1 MDRTPDTAI
10 CPLSSP
16 ELNPLWPPR
25 QLARFRLG
33 MRHEREALGLDESHS
48 SRSIFKTLNEAELS
62 ESLVYLTC
70 PICEEVLEKDPLFTP
85 CHHTF
90 CGACIRGRLREG
102 EESCAEC
109 LAPLKEGD
117 LQPNLMA
124 AKLLSRMRSCC
135 IYKAHGCSWKG
146 RVSELSQHYRS
157 CSYAAGP
164 CPFGCG
170 RNLTP
175 ASYASHVLSC
185 ELRTVA

>member
-1 MDRTPDTAI
+1 MAAPDAQTLPICDVLVFHKAGRVLWRRT
-10 CPLSSP
+10 
-16 ELNPLWPPR
+16 
-25 QLARFRLG
+25 
-33 MRHEREALGLDESHS
+33 REALGLDESHS

-135 IYKAHGCSWKG
+135 IYKAHGWS
-146 RVSELSQHYRS
+146 LSMSHS
-157 CSYAAGP
+157 SG
-164 CPFGCG
+164 
-170 RNLTP
+170 
-175 ASYASHVLSC
+175 ASLVHS
-185 ELRTVA
+185 RR

>member
-1 MDRTPDTAI
+1 MSLRRM
-10 CPLSSP
+10 PLS
-16 ELNPLWPPR
+16 WV
-25 QLARFRLG
+25 
-33 MRHEREALGLDESHS
+33 
-48 SRSIFKTLNEAELS
+48 EAEAVARRTRS
-62 ESLVYLTC
+62 
-70 PICEEVLEKDPLFTP
+70 
-85 CHHTF
+85 
-90 CGACIRGRLREG
+90 
-102 EESCAEC
+102 
-109 LAPLKEGD
+109 
-117 LQPNLMA
+117 
-124 AKLLSRMRSCC
+124 LSRMRSCC

>member
-1 MDRTPDTAI
+1 
-10 CPLSSP
+10 
-16 ELNPLWPPR
+16 
-25 QLARFRLG
+25 

-164 CPFGCG
+164 CPFG
-170 RNLTP
+170 
-175 ASYASHVLSC
+175 
-185 ELRTVA
+185 